1 MPGLI
6 EIITN
11 EMKLRNYSLE
21 TIKSYVSAVRNLYNY
36 YNKPPRDLNYEELKK
51 FLLFKAEQGSAPQTL
66 SLYANAI
73 NFVYLQIYKRKNFE
87 KIRHPKKSKKLPVV
101 LSRDEIELIFYSTTN
116 DKHRAMLKLAYASG
130 LRVSE
135 VVSLKVQDIDFD
147 RDCIHIK
154 GAKGKKDRI
163 TILPEKLITILKK
176 YIIGR
181 GINEYIFESERGGKL
196 TTATPQKIFAK
207 CLSRS
212 GIKKKASFHSLRHSF
227 ATHLLENGTD
237 LRYVQ
242 TILGHAN
249 IRTTQLY
256 TQVSNQNIK
265 NIKSPL

>member
-11 EMKLRNYSLE
+11 EMKLRNYSNE
-21 TIKSYVSAVRNLYNY
+21 TIKSYTSAIRNLYEY
-36 YNKPPRDLNYEELKK
+36 YNKPPRDLTYEELKR
-51 FLLFKAEQGSAPQTL
+51 FLLYKTEQGSAPQTV

-73 NFVYLQIYKRKNFE
+73 NFVYLQIYKRNDFE

-101 LSRDEIELIFYSTTN
+101 LSRNELELIFSGTN
-116 DKHRAMLKLAYASG
+116 NHKHRTMLKLAYAVG
-130 LRVSE
+130 MRVSE
-135 VVSLKVQDIDFD
+135 IVSLKVQDIDFD

-163 TILPEKLITILKK
+163 TLLPDKLIEDLKK
-176 YIIGR
+176 FILGR
-181 GINEYIFESERGGKL
+181 KISEYVFASERGGKL
-196 TTATPQKIFAK
+196 TTATPQKVFAK
-207 CLSRS
+207 CLEKS
-212 GIKKKASFHSLRHSF
+212 GVKKSASFHSLRHSF

-237 LRYVQ
+237 IRHLQ